1 MLKAEAA
8 QNKNKIAKS
17 FQKNYKERNEAVNWN
32 PKQIRGKH
40 YTFRT

>member
-17 FQKNYKERNEAVNWN
+17 FQKNYKERNEAVN
-32 PKQIRGKH
+32 
-40 YTFRT
+40 